1 METLSS
7 LSTQRVRSNS
17 ALRAEAMLAAVL
29 VFGSAAV
36 SAQSPQADV
45 SGWNVYR
52 NETMGFETRY
62 PGAWQVRQVKGTG
75 PETVM
80 LSETPRAGKPQ
91 LAVQFWVQRNIN
103 PNGLPVEQWYADQL
117 RRMNAAPPPTT
128 NTSIGG
134 RSTVR
139 MEHAGAFGRQFQFF
153 TSLNKT
159 DIFEITVKQ
168 PASQEQLDGTYRKLI
183 STLRFMP

>member
-1 METLSS
+1 MRPVTYCVKGEQMSRRTL
-7 LSTQRVRSNS
+7 
-17 ALRAEAMLAAVL
+17 LAAVL

-36 SAQSPQADV
+36 FAQSPPQIDV
-45 SGWNVYR
+45 SGWKTYR
-52 NETMGFETRY
+52 NETMGFEARY
-62 PGAWQVRQVKGTG
+62 PGTWQVRSVKGTG
-75 PETVM
+75 PETVL
-80 LSETPRAGKPQ
+80 LSETPQVGKAQ
-91 LAVQFWVQRNIN
+91 LAVQFWVQRKLN

-128 NTSIGG
+128 STSIGG

-139 MEHAGAFGRQFQFF
+139 MEAVGASGRTFQFF

-168 PASQEQLDGTYRKLI
+168 PSSQIQLDQTYQKLI
-183 STLRFMP
+183 STLRFIH

>member
-1 METLSS
+1 MSRRTL
-7 LSTQRVRSNS
+7 
-17 ALRAEAMLAAVL
+17 LAAVL
-29 VFGSAAV
+29 VFGSATV
-36 SAQSPQADV
+36 FAQSPPQIDI
-45 SGWNVYR
+45 SGWKVYR

-62 PGAWQVRQVKGTG
+62 PGTWQVRSVKGTG
-75 PETVM
+75 PETVL
-80 LSETPRAGKPQ
+80 LSETPQVGKAQ
-91 LAVQFWVQRNIN
+91 LAVQFWVQRKMN
-103 PNGLPVEQWYADQL
+103 PNGLPIEQWYADQL

-139 MEHAGAFGRQFQFF
+139 MEAVGASGRQFQFF

-168 PASQEQLDGTYRKLI
+168 PSSQIQLEQTYQKLI
-183 STLRFMP
+183 STLRFIP